1 MTNYDLEEAN
11 LIKIQMALSGIL
23 LFTTTLSIFL
33 SYNSLLN
40 LEKKDNLF
48 NEKDASDILLF
59 NRIVVFIVALLF
71 IYINIYDKNL
81 KKEAGNENEFADL
94 QISASIFSLLASA
107 IVLYVAINSGSN
119 IISQEN
125 PTI

>member
-94 QISASIFSLLASA
+94 QISASIFSLLAST